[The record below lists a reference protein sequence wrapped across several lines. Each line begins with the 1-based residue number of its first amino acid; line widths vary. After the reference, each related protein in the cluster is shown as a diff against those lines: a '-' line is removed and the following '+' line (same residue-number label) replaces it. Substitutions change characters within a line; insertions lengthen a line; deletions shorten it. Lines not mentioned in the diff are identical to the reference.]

1 MATLTFENYFFE
13 GFSFTENEKFDIDSE
28 KLDINIIPKAD
39 IYVAKDKVL
48 IKLSCKLGDDEKTS
62 CPFTAEVDMVGIF
75 GHTVDEDDAEDK
87 LLSSKLVSQ
96 NTLAILFPYLRSFV
110 SDMTLRSNKFPAYII
125 PTMNIVDFIENTSSV
140 NIIEVNDEE

>member
-13 GFSFTENEKFDIDSE
+13 KFSFIENEKFDIDSE
-28 KLDINIIPKAD
+28 KLDIDIVPKAD

-48 IKLSCKLGDDEKTS
+48 IKLFCKLGNGEKTS
-62 CPFTAEVDMVGIF
+62 CPFIAEVNMVGIF
-75 GHTVDEDDAEDK
+75 GHEVDVDDPEDK

-110 SDMTLRSNKFPAYII
+110 SDMTLRSNKFPVYII
-125 PTMNIVDFIENTSSV
+125 PTMNIVDFIEDNSSV